1 MIDIW
6 QNLPAV
12 FSSSFKL
19 FGLEMKFYSLAY
31 LMGVMSIIGFVHW
44 NAWTGRIQ
52 KSNVWKY
59 EDLIFVSFLS
69 AIVGGR
75 VFYILFYNLEY
86 FLARPVEMFWPFL
99 DGKFV
104 GFYGLSFH
112 GGLAFSLL
120 AIYRVQKKHKL
131 PWSQLQYVLL
141 LPVCLALMFG
151 RLGNFFNGEL
161 FGRETTLAIGMY
173 FDGVLRHPSQLYQA
187 VAEGPLLFT
196 CLYLLRNKFGVRNL
210 LSWFLGLY
218 GFFRFVIEFFRE
230 PDSQL
235 GLLWLN
241 LSMGQWLCITMIIG
255 GVLINRLKFLNK

>member
-1 MIDIW
+1 MIEAW
-6 QNLPAV
+6 QNLPTIVPSAI
-12 FSSSFKL
+12 SIW
-19 FGLEMKFYSLAY
+19 GLELKLYSLAY
-31 LMGVMSIIGFVHW
+31 LLGVFSVMGFVYFQDVR
-44 NAWTGRIQ
+44 GRLTA
-52 KSNVWKY
+52 KRSDY

-69 AIVGGR
+69 AILGGR

-112 GGLAFSLL
+112 GGLFFSLL
-120 AIYRVQKKHKL
+120 AIYIVQKKRKL
-131 PWSQLQYVLL
+131 PWNELQYVVL

-161 FGRETTLAIGMY
+161 FGRETTLAIGMN

-187 VAEGPLLFT
+187 LAEGPVLMSA
-196 CLYLLRNKFGVRNL
+196 LYILRNKFGVRNL

-218 GFFRFVIEFFRE
+218 GLFRFMIEFVRE
-230 PDSQL
+230 PDSQI
-235 GLLWLN
+235 GLLWLD
-241 LSMGQWLCITMIIG
+241 LSMGQWLCVGMILLAIC
-255 GVLINRLKFLNK
+255 VNRIKFLR

>member
-1 MIDIW
+1 MEIND
-6 QNLPAV
+6 
-12 FSSSFKL
+12 
-19 FGLEMKFYSLAY
+19 
-31 LMGVMSIIGFVHW
+31 
-44 NAWTGRIQ
+44 
-52 KSNVWKY
+52 

-69 AIVGGR
+69 AILGGR

-86 FLARPVEMFWPFL
+86 FLARPMEMFWPFL

-104 GFYGLSFH
+104 GFYGMSFH

-120 AIYRVQKKHKL
+120 AIYIVQKKRKL
-131 PWSQLQYVLL
+131 PWGELQYVVL

-161 FGRETTLAIGMY
+161 FGRETVLSIGMY

-187 VAEGPLLFT
+187 LLEGPVLMSA
-196 CLYLLRNKFGVRNL
+196 LYILRKKFAVQNL

-218 GFFRFVIEFFRE
+218 GLFRFGIEFVRQ

-235 GLLWLN
+235 GLLWLG
-241 LSMGQWLCITMIIG
+241 LSMGQWLSLGMIG
-255 GVLINRLKFLNK
+255 LAMLVNRVKFLK